1 MSPSKIDSSRPF
13 YPFRVYVIY
22 PLVGVAAGWVLAVS
36 GAFGDVGT
44 APAGTLPV
52 CTTTTTTTPQR

>member
-13 YPFRVYVIY
+13 YPFRVYVLL
-22 PLVGVAAGWVLAVS
+22 PLAGVAVGWLLGT
-36 GAFGDVGT
+36 GAFGDVGAT
-44 APAGTLPV
+44 PTGTLPV